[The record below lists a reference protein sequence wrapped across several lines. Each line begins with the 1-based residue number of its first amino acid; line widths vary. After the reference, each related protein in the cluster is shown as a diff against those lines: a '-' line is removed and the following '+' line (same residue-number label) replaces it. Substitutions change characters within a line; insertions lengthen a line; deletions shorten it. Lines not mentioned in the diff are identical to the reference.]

1 MLSVQQISPLRVNQG
16 GSVYVFGS
24 GFDYKC
30 KVLADNG
37 TPSQI
42 TELSVLDYDDNSLEF
57 VAPKEVGS
65 YDVLVVREN
74 ILFGR
79 FSLIVVALRELNV
92 WNVARRDNVVRDGVD
107 YENEEFRSALLGL
120 LPRGFAWFKGK
131 DGNWWKLFAGFS
143 LGFSAVCKIL
153 RDLVFESSPAK
164 TTSYET
170 WERELGLPIKG
181 LEQST
186 DTRRL
191 EEIFRVARKKGGAT
205 VPYFKSLAA
214 LFGLRAEVYEY
225 WNPEHRSHFE
235 GVDFGDDDPN
245 FYWMLEIEAES
256 EDWYVCTCN
265 DTCNDYLQWWWNA
278 PMESLFNVIK
288 PSHTKLVYSYTD
300 GDAPTSGEYILTE
313 LAEPILSEI
322 GDNLVTE

>member
-42 TELSVLDYDDNSLEF
+42 TELSVLDYDETSLEF

-79 FSLIVVALRELNV
+79 FSLTVVALSELNV
-92 WNVARRDNVVRDGVD
+92 WNIARRDNVVRDGVD

-131 DGNWWKLFAGFS
+131 AGNWWKLFAGFS
-143 LGFSAVCKIL
+143 V
-153 RDLVFESSPAK
+153 AK
-164 TTSYET
+164 RIQAPPIMSITKRAFGYDH
-170 WERELGLPIKG
+170 REAQL
-181 LEQST
+181 T
-186 DTRRL
+186 
-191 EEIFRVARKKGGAT
+191 
-205 VPYFKSLAA
+205 PYFS
-214 LFGLRAEVYEY
+214 REY
-225 WNPEHRSHFE
+225 
-235 GVDFGDDDPN
+235 
-245 FYWMLEIEAES
+245 Y
-256 EDWYVCTCN
+256 
-265 DTCNDYLQWWWNA
+265 
-278 PMESLFNVIK
+278 
-288 PSHTKLVYSYTD
+288 KLK
-300 GDAPTSGEYILTE
+300 EE
-313 LAEPILSEI
+313 LL
-322 GDNLVTE
+322 N